1 MLTLFDIRN
10 ALAEGISIYELPLK
24 VTYYARV
31 STDKYEQLNS
41 LENQVTYYENYIKE
55 NSKWTFVEG
64 YVDEGISG
72 TSTNKRDSFKRMIR
86 DAKLGKFN
94 LIITKEISRFARDTL
109 DSISFTRKLLEYG
122 VGVFFQYDHINT
134 FNNELFC
141 FQKRALSNLLFNSRV
156 QIPTSDNTPIEITNG
171 LKMGG
176 KRYISNSIGCNNKW
190 SITESSNGIYFID
203 NITNSIYLFN
213 GQINSLSDKL
223 GFRQWIGENNSELP
237 WTPKNF
243 NNFIT
248 FYDKNNDDIYFVNK
262 NTSLVYSELLGQFTS
277 FIDYGNTQAM
287 FNIGSDFYAIYND
300 TLWEQFAGEYNY
312 IYNEYK
318 PYSITFISNAEESVD
333 KIFNTI
339 EYRADR
345 WDNNLLVNKSPFNKL
360 EVWNEHQKGVTSLD
374 VNIAK
379 PSSLKRKFR
388 VWRAT
393 VPRFNT
399 DWNGI
404 KANNRDR
411 IRNTWA
417 YIRLSNTEDN
427 TNRAEIHDAIVQYFI

>member
-1 MLTLFDIRN
+1 M
-10 ALAEGISIYELPLK
+10 
-24 VTYYARV
+24 
-31 STDKYEQLNS
+31 DK
-41 LENQVTYYENYIKE
+41 
-55 NSKWTFVEG
+55 
-64 YVDEGISG
+64 
-72 TSTNKRDSFKRMIR
+72 
-86 DAKLGKFN
+86 
-94 LIITKEISRFARDTL
+94 LI
-109 DSISFTRKLLEYG
+109 
-122 VGVFFQYDHINT
+122 H
-134 FNNELFC
+134 
-141 FQKRALSNLLFNSRV
+141 
-156 QIPTSDNTPIEITNG
+156 
-171 LKMGG
+171 
-176 KRYISNSIGCNNKW
+176 
-190 SITESSNGIYFID
+190 
-203 NITNSIYLFN
+203 
-213 GQINSLSDKL
+213 DKL

-248 FYDKNNDDIYFVNK
+248 FYDKNNDDVYFVNK

-287 FNIGSDFYAIYND
+287 FNIGSDFYAIYNN

-318 PYSITFISNAEESVD
+318 PYSITFISNAEEPID

-345 WDNNLLVNKSPFNKL
+345 WDNSLLVNKSPFNKL

-379 PSSLKRKFR
+379 PSPLKRKFR

-417 YIRLSNTEDN
+417 YIKLSNTEDN
-427 TNRAEIHDAIVQYFI
+427 TNRAEIHDAIVHYFI